1 MDTSNKDMVEYLK
14 KKLNSKV
21 DLIKFLFDT
30 QKVLDTIRNSKRNK
44 EKGHLKVEPSPTLTI
59 VQHQSQM

>member
-1 MDTSNKDMVEYLK
+1 MVEYLK

-59 VQHQSQM
+59 VQH